1 MHFNC
6 SQKRVED
13 AKLKPI
19 DKKLIQNAK
28 GLISTV
34 VDVAID
40 NPNNPDSMNFFQADT
55 YRFYFLMSFMKE
67 FFEGNEIS
75 QEYAISLVP
84 KKYASRIKRLQI
96 LKQAVKLNY
105 IIESSSKV
113 DRRRRIYKPSKILID
128 DFLKYAD
135 VVNSSLSKTI

>member
-1 MHFNC
+1 MK
-6 SQKRVED
+6 S
-13 AKLKPI
+13 L

-34 VDVAID
+34 VDIAID

-96 LKQAVKLNY
+96 LKQSVKLNY
-105 IIESSSKV
+105 IIESDSKV

-135 VVNSSLSKTI
+135 VVNSSISKTI

>member
-1 MHFNC
+1 MK
-6 SQKRVED
+6 S
-13 AKLKPI
+13 L

-135 VVNSSLSKTI
+135 VVNSSISKTI

>member
-1 MHFNC
+1 
-6 SQKRVED
+6 
-13 AKLKPI
+13 LKSL

-96 LKQAVKLNY
+96 LKQSVKLNY
-105 IIESSSKV
+105 IIESDSKV

-135 VVNSSLSKTI
+135 VVNSSISKTI